1 MFTGIITAT
10 GTIKEITG
18 KSADKTFR
26 IDTGKLD
33 LADVAVGDSICVS
46 GVCLTVI
53 TLHNHGFSTDVSH
66 ETLSC
71 TTMAGFK
78 TGTRVN
84 LEKALRVG
92 DRLGGHL
99 VSGHVDGVG
108 RVTAIETDARSTR
121 YAIEAPV
128 DLRKYISRKGSV
140 CIDGVS
146 LTVNSTD
153 DAGFSVN
160 IIPHTAEETIFA
172 DYKTGTRVNLE
183 VDLIAR
189 YLEGLLQNSGR

>member
-18 KSADKTFR
+18 KYADKTFR
-26 IDTGKLD
+26 VDTGKLNM
-33 LADVAVGDSICVS
+33 ADVAVGDSISVS

-53 TLHNHGFSTDVSH
+53 AQHDNGFSTDVSH

-71 TTMAGFK
+71 TTMADFK

-108 RVTAIETDARSTR
+108 RVTAIEADARSTR
-121 YAIEAPV
+121 YVIEAPE

-140 CIDGVS
+140 CVDGVS

-153 DAGFSVN
+153 KAVFSVN

-172 DYKTGTRVNLE
+172 DYETGTRVNLE